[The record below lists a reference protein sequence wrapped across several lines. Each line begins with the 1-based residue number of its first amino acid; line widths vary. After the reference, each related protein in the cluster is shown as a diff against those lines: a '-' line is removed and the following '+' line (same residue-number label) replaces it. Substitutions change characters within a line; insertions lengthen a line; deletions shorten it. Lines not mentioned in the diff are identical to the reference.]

1 MAQAQITA
9 VGIVDAKGNLSI
21 KFPQTSVGAEFTGVV
36 SVPSSPSTTIWN
48 VVINDTTVST
58 NGGSSQY
65 GPLQLNSS
73 DVLMLEGSGLA
84 PGTQYQGVLIGALV
98 QGTAGAVIPV
108 PTASALSAALLAL
121 PNAGIAGIGGG
132 LESLSVGPVASGD
145 AAAVD
150 FGVTVAQLWN
160 WGVSGLSAPVG
171 VNNLAL
177 LSIGGAPGNY
187 VDSLEIPYGMV
198 SSRLSGLQVA
208 SASGLNVYNNFA
220 ADATFFFAFSTLQA

>member
-1 MAQAQITA
+1 VAQAQITA
-9 VGIVDAKGNLSI
+9 VGIVDANGNLSI

-98 QGTAGAVIPV
+98 QGTAGAVIPT
-108 PTASALSAALLAL
+108 PTASALSAAILAL
-121 PNAGIAGIGGG
+121 PSSGIAGIGGG
-132 LESLSVGPVASGD
+132 LDSYITGTVNSG
-145 AAAVD
+145 AAAEIAL
-150 FGVTVAQLWN
+150 GVTLAQLWV
-160 WGVSGLSAPVG
+160 WGVQGLSAPIG
-171 VNNLAL
+171 PYNLAY
-177 LSIGGAPGNY
+177 LSLGGEG
-187 VDSLEIPYGMV
+187 DSTIDTLEIPYGMV
-198 SSRLSGLQVA
+198 SNRLSGLQVSNSLPLYVLNEFA
-208 SASGLNVYNNFA
+208 SSAE
-220 ADATFFFAFSTLQA
+220 FFFAYSTLVP